1 MVKILW
7 FLKRAEGISI
17 EEFSAWWLNVHAP
30 YIAARQGRFLKR
42 YIVNIRSA
50 ADDALPAGTGVVS
63 DWDGVAEEVFLSEA
77 AAREALSLPSA
88 PEGRRDLLAHV
99 SKFQRLIVNET
110 SPPAKVKVLPIA
122 PAMFS
127 SSGVAQPPW
136 PAPSPPQS
144 LV

>member
-1 MVKILW
+1 
-7 FLKRAEGISI
+7 
-17 EEFSAWWLNVHAP
+17 LNVHAP

-99 SKFQRLIVNET
+99 SKFQRLIVNE
-110 SPPAKVKVLPIA
+110 SPIIP
-122 PAMFS
+122 
-127 SSGVAQPPW
+127 
-136 PAPSPPQS
+136 
-144 LV
+144 